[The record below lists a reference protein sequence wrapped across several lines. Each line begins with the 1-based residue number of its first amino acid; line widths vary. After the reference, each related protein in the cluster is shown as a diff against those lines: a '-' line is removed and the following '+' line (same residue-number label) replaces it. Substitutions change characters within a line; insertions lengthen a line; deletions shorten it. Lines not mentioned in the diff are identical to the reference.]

1 MHLIRHLSPSY
12 WHSLNTE
19 HYTNGFRLVFGFE
32 MDRYFSVCRDGGV
45 VNCNS
50 ISYSVSYGD
59 LSTEYK
65 KMLGKQANISQLFS
79 FIVL

>member
-1 MHLIRHLSPSY
+1 MHLIRPPSPSHR
-12 WHSLNTE
+12 HSLNTE
-19 HYTNGFRLVFGFE
+19 QYTKSFRLVFVFE
-32 MDRYFSVCRDGGV
+32 MDFSVCHDRGV
-45 VNCNS
+45 VNCKS

-79 FIVL
+79 FILL